1 MPLLLWKL
9 EQRVSSK
16 LVHYEFMH
24 RPNVGFFLYTNK
36 NKKWI
41 LLLYLLQQL

>member
-1 MPLLLWKL
+1 
-9 EQRVSSK
+9 
-16 LVHYEFMH
+16 MH
-24 RPNVGFFLYTNK
+24 RPNVGFFIYTNK